1 MATTT
6 TTTVTK
12 GNKTTSTTVTN
23 ERPGAAWIDDGKGN
37 WVKPP
42 QPAGDFAWDDQ
53 RGWVSSAEQAN
64 IYAIP
69 LSVIQADSELNQL
82 FNEAWSSQKA
92 GMEWSKEYFTTRL
105 KSLNWYKTKSE
116 AERKYY
122 LLSKDP
128 AQAAEFQSQINAS
141 IAKLS
146 DAAGSLGVSLNETQL
161 NEFAHTVMRL
171 GLSDSEIRNSLANYI
186 GYEGKSDLEIIGS
199 LYGEAGNYEDQIR
212 TWAKKNNVTVSND
225 WVLGQ
230 VKGIVSGNFTVDKA
244 YDFITNTA
252 RLQSPGWADKLD
264 ASTSLLDVASGYRQI
279 ISDEMDQSFDSVD
292 FSNNHLKS
300 VINATDDKGRPV
312 SNDSLKTTLRK
323 SDEWASVTKNKEKV
337 LNVANDLMSKF
348 GLM

>member
-6 TTTVTK
+6 TVTTTK
-12 GNKTTSTTVTN
+12 GNKTTSVTTTN

-53 RGWVSSAEQAN
+53 RGWVSSAEQAS

-92 GMEWSKEYFTTRL
+92 GMEWSKDYFTTRL

-128 AQAAEFQSQINAS
+128 AQAAEFQAQINAS
-141 IAKLS
+141 IAKLG
-146 DAAGSLGVSLNETQL
+146 DAAGSLGITLNETQL

-171 GLSDSEIRNSLANYI
+171 GLNDSEIRNSLANYI
-186 GYEGKSDLEIIGS
+186 NYEGKSDLEIIGS

-212 TWAKKNNVTVSND
+212 NWAKKNNVTVSND

-244 YDFITNTA
+244 NDFITNIA
-252 RLQSPGWADKLD
+252 RQQNPGWSDRLD
-264 ASTSLLDVASGYRQI
+264 ASTSLLDLAGGYRQI
-279 ISDEMDQSFDSVD
+279 ISDEMDQAFDTVD
-292 FSNNHLKS
+292 FSNDYLRN
-300 VINATDDKGRPV
+300 VINATDANGRPV

-323 SDEWASVTKNKEKV
+323 SDEWASIKKNKEKV
-337 LNVANDLMSKF
+337 LNVANDLMNKF